1 MTRKFVLSAGLLV
14 MGSMSSQAALVNRYS
29 FNDPAGDASGA
40 QLTDSVGGAHGV
52 VQGAGALFTGSG
64 LDLPGGSSDSAAYG
78 DLPNNLISVH
88 DAVTVEGWVTVDATS
103 NGWARVFD
111 FGSTEPGGV
120 PEPGVVGGEVT
131 GPGNTNG
138 GGTAGMDYFFLSA
151 TVANDYNTQRVE
163 LRNVDGGT
171 NIHTYDSTATTTAGV
186 QYHFAATWANDGDG
200 TSTINLWRDGVHQ
213 VIDGG
218 VDSTLGDLNDVN
230 NWLGRSTWLND
241 GNLDG
246 TFDEFRIYN
255 TALTGDQV
263 AASMAAGPDGAA
275 IPEASSAL
283 LGLVGLMMGLGFR
296 RR

>member
-1 MTRKFVLSAGLLV
+1 MTKKFVLSAGLLV
-14 MGSMSSQAALVNRYS
+14 MGSMSSQAALVHRYS
-29 FNDPAGDASGA
+29 FNDAAGDASGA

-52 VQGAGALFTGSG
+52 VQGAGAVFTGSG
-64 LDLPGGSSDSAAYG
+64 LDLPGGASDSAAYG

-120 PEPGVVGGEVT
+120 GGEVT

-151 TVANDYNTQRVE
+151 TVGNDYNTQRVE

-230 NWLGRSTWLND
+230 VWLGRSTWLND

-255 TALTGDQV
+255 TALNGDQV
-263 AASMAAGPDGAA
+263 AASFAAGPDAAA

>member
-1 MTRKFVLSAGLLV
+1 MTKKFVLSAGLLA
-14 MGSMSSQAALVNRYS
+14 MGSMGSQAALIHRYS
-29 FNDPAGDASGA
+29 FNDAAGDASGA

-52 VQGAGALFTGSG
+52 VQGAGAVFTGSG
-64 LDLPGGSSDSAAYG
+64 LDLPGGASDSAAYG

-120 PEPGVVGGEVT
+120 GGEVT

-151 TVANDYNTQRVE
+151 TVGNDYNTQRFEV
-163 LRNVDGGT
+163 RNVDGGT

-263 AASMAAGPDGAA
+263 AASYAAGADAAA